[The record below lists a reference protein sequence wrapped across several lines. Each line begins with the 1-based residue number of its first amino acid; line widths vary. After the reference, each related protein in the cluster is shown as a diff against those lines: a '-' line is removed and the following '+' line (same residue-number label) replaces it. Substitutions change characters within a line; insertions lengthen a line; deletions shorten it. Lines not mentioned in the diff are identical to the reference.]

1 MTHTNKNV
9 GFRRLSAL
17 VLAAGGWLTVP
28 ALPAVDARGGR
39 VLTFSA
45 APDAEAIGTDVGD
58 IHTYVSS
65 VTLAPAADIHRRG
78 LTYLEIRGLV
88 RGVGWGGMPIALRC
102 HYTYEL
108 PFVLRVPP
116 AWSGGLVVFTQGA
129 ANLPVWEDLEVRLG
143 EGSIGRVFHE
153 QADRHVSDVAL
164 HPSRRWAFFA
174 VNTVGVAPGGAHNTL
189 LIGGEPGCAEGVATQ
204 AMVDVPTARNH
215 ALLARHLLKVLRGRE
230 HSLMLGVAHGSG
242 TVVNLLLNAGL
253 EHRRSVSPI
262 PAGDNH
268 KTPYDP
274 SSGRIFDGFL
284 STQGGF
290 AMGLAPSANL
300 AALSAPTIFV
310 AGEADRGMMG
320 TISQINQMT
329 LQSALD
335 VPVLVRVYSVRNV
348 PTVDADLILSLA
360 QNGLVQAANE
370 YERGGGER
378 LRPLTGVLLDALGA
392 WTRHGLPPPPS
403 LFNGEVKTLPD
414 RIDFY
419 RTSTPATTLPYVDD
433 DLLDSYIQPPP
444 VLTTGMTPTAI
455 GLRTARTN
463 VRAALGAAIDSI
475 VLPETACRRG
485 TFNFF
490 GPGPVGV
497 WFEPFSE
504 GMFLGRWGTQAA
516 HQSCR
521 VQTTD
526 ALAAAGLYDET
537 VVTIDVWP
545 DAFPNIVSLS
555 AGDGCRWPF

>member
-1 MTHTNKNV
+1 
-9 GFRRLSAL
+9 
-17 VLAAGGWLTVP
+17 
-28 ALPAVDARGGR
+28 
-39 VLTFSA
+39 
-45 APDAEAIGTDVGD
+45 
-58 IHTYVSS
+58 
-65 VTLAPAADIHRRG
+65 
-78 LTYLEIRGLV
+78 
-88 RGVGWGGMPIALRC
+88 
-102 HYTYEL
+102 
-108 PFVLRVPP
+108 
-116 AWSGGLVVFTQGA
+116 
-129 ANLPVWEDLEVRLG
+129 
-143 EGSIGRVFHE
+143 
-153 QADRHVSDVAL
+153 
-164 HPSRRWAFFA
+164 
-174 VNTVGVAPGGAHNTL
+174 
-189 LIGGEPGCAEGVATQ
+189 
-204 AMVDVPTARNH
+204 
-215 ALLARHLLKVLRGRE
+215 
-230 HSLMLGVAHGSG
+230 
-242 TVVNLLLNAGL
+242 
-253 EHRRSVSPI
+253 VSPI

-348 PTVDADLILSLA
+348 PTVDADLILNLA

-419 RTSTPATTLPYVDD
+419 RTSPPATTLPYVDD

-455 GLRTARTN
+455 GLRTAWTN
-463 VRAALGAAIDSI
+463 VRAALGAAIGSI
-475 VLPETACRRG
+475 VLSETACRRG
-485 TFNFF
+485 SFNFA
-490 GPGPVGV
+490 GPGRWAPGSSRSPRVCPRPVGHAV
-497 WFEPFSE
+497 HVSVVPRPDRR
-504 GMFLGRWGTQAA
+504 GTRRRRTLRRVGR
-516 HQSCR
+516 HRRR
-521 VQTTD
+521 V
-526 ALAAAGLYDET
+526 ARS
-537 VVTIDVWP
+537 
-545 DAFPNIVSLS
+545 VS
-555 AGDGCRWPF
+555 

>member
-143 EGSIGRVFHE
+143 EVSIGRVFHE

-230 HSLMLGVAHGSG
+230 PSLMLGVAHGSG

-290 AMGLAPSANL
+290 AMGLAPFGQPRRAVSANHL
-300 AALSAPTIFV
+300 RRGRGRPRHDGHNQSDQPDDAAVGARRPGTGPCLLGSQR
-310 AGEADRGMMG
+310 ADR
-320 TISQINQMT
+320 
-329 LQSALD
+329 
-335 VPVLVRVYSVRNV
+335 
-348 PTVDADLILSLA
+348 
-360 QNGLVQAANE
+360 
-370 YERGGGER
+370 
-378 LRPLTGVLLDALGA
+378 
-392 WTRHGLPPPPS
+392 
-403 LFNGEVKTLPD
+403 
-414 RIDFY
+414 
-419 RTSTPATTLPYVDD
+419 
-433 DLLDSYIQPPP
+433 
-444 VLTTGMTPTAI
+444 
-455 GLRTARTN
+455 
-463 VRAALGAAIDSI
+463 
-475 VLPETACRRG
+475 RRG
-485 TFNFF
+485 SHSE
-490 GPGPVGV
+490 PGP
-497 WFEPFSE
+497 ERPCPSRE
-504 GMFLGRWGTQAA
+504 
-516 HQSCR
+516 R
-521 VQTTD
+521 V
-526 ALAAAGLYDET
+526 
-537 VVTIDVWP
+537 
-545 DAFPNIVSLS
+545 
-555 AGDGCRWPF
+555 